1 MPGLVELAADLVEC
15 SLQLRG
21 NRPLGKLAESRFE
34 DRFGL
39 LGIARLENRPGR
51 PELILGLEVA
61 HPKSVLEIL
70 PAQALFLVENQRHPI
85 TSLRLGKRGKMR
97 RRQL

>member
-1 MPGLVELAADLVEC
+1 MPFSSGGNC
-15 SLQLRG
+15 PLR
-21 NRPLGKLAESRFE
+21 KLAKERFE

-39 LGIARLENRPGR
+39 LGITRLENRPGR

-70 PAQALFLVENQRHPI
+70 PSQALFLVENQRNPI
-85 TSLRLGKRGKMR
+85 TSLRLGKRGKMG